1 MAPRMS
7 PPRPG
12 LLRPL
17 AAALTIA
24 AVTLV
29 APPAFATVA
38 AAARLEADQ
47 SKQVS
52 LTPPFRWLRVCN
64 DSTSAGTV
72 TVTIV
77 TQASRILL
85 PGWCAENRGGDVG
98 IKNSHAGPALVTIR
112 SIFPNTFHN

>member
-7 PPRPG
+7 PLQPSG
-12 LLRPL
+12 IHVLTAALAF
-17 AAALTIA
+17 AAAMLQP
-24 AVTLV
+24 
-29 APPAFATVA
+29 PPAFATVA
-38 AAARLEADQ
+38 EAARLGPDQ
-47 SKQVS
+47 SEQVS

-72 TVTIV
+72 TVTIG
-77 TQASRILL
+77 TQASRLLL

-112 SIFPNTFHN
+112 SIFPNTFQN

>member
-7 PPRPG
+7 PLQPRG
-12 LLRPL
+12 IHILTAALAF
-17 AAALTIA
+17 AAAILQP
-24 AVTLV
+24 
-29 APPAFATVA
+29 PPAFATVA
-38 AAARLEADQ
+38 GAARLGPDQ

-72 TVTIV
+72 TVTIG

-85 PGWCAENRGGDVG
+85 PGWCAENRGGNVG

-112 SIFPNTFHN
+112 SIFPNTFQN

>member
-1 MAPRMS
+1 MAPRMP

-12 LLRPL
+12 LLCPL
-17 AAALTIA
+17 TVALTFA
-24 AVTLV
+24 AVTLET
-29 APPAFATVA
+29 PPAFATVA
-38 AAARLEADQ
+38 AAARLQADQ

-72 TVTIV
+72 TVTIG
-77 TQASRILL
+77 TQGSRILL
-85 PGWCAENRGGDVG
+85 PGWCAENRGGNVG

-112 SIFPNTFHN
+112 SIFPNTFQN